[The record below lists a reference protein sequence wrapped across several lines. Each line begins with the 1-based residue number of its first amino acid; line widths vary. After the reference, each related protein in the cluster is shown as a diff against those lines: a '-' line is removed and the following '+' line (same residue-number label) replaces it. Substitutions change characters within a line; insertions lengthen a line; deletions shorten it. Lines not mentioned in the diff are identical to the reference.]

1 MNIKTLTALVA
12 VILSLGVGVAR
23 AANSANDADVLL
35 GFSAPTNAPV
45 GAGVNYVVNLGSR
58 ASFQSNFN
66 TQIQNIGADL
76 STIYGSNWYFQNMV
90 TWGLVSVFSE
100 DNSIYGSTSTGS
112 RGWATP
118 GSNGNYNTQGIG
130 ASQIGRLYT
139 SYTISLANHGDTG
152 LLAGVQLPIGDS
164 NGWDALVNDPTGA
177 PFSYFSS
184 SITTDVQGGLDV
196 WIHDAS
202 SYGSDPTAG
211 PTNLN
216 LGAVPEPS
224 TYALLG
230 FGALMLLI
238 VARRQSTKA

>member
-1 MNIKTLTALVA
+1 MNIKSLAAIVAASLTLG
-12 VILSLGVGVAR
+12 LGSAR

-35 GFSAPTNAPV
+35 GFSAPTNAPA
-45 GAGVNYVVNLGSR
+45 GAGVSYVVDLGSR

-66 TQIQNIGADL
+66 SQIQNIGADL
-76 STIYGSNWYFQNMV
+76 ATIYGSNWYFQNMV

-100 DNSIYGSTSTGS
+100 DNSIYGSTLTGS

-118 GSNGNYNTQGIG
+118 GSNGNYSTQGPG

-152 LLAGVQLPIGDS
+152 LLAGVQLPVGDV
-164 NGWDALVNDPTGA
+164 NGWDALVNDPSGA
-177 PFSYFSS
+177 PFGYFSS
-184 SITTDVQGGLDV
+184 SITTDVQSGIDI

-230 FGALMLLI
+230 FGALMLL
-238 VARRQSTKA
+238 VAFRRQSKKA